1 MGKLLCFGHRGAAG
15 HAPENTLLAVETGIS
30 LGADWI
36 EIDVYAVEDELVVI
50 HDDRL
55 ERTTNGSGYVMEKSL
70 HYLRA
75 LDAGKGEKIPLLRE
89 VFELVDRRVGINVEL
104 KGPGT
109 ALPVS
114 ELIDFYVQHC
124 GWQYN
129 QFIVSSFDHR
139 ELQKIQSLQP
149 HIPIGFL
156 IYGRP
161 LHFLQS
167 VRNFSAF
174 SLHTSQDFIDQELVT
189 EAHQLGLKVFVY
201 TVNHVYELNRLVS
214 LGIDG
219 VFSDFPDK
227 IIENR

>member
-1 MGKLLCFGHRGAAG
+1 MKNLLCFGHRGAAG
-15 HAPENTLLAVETGIS
+15 HAPENTLLAVETGIA

-70 HYLRA
+70 LYLRA
-75 LDAGKGEKIPLLRE
+75 LDAGKGEKIPFLRE
-89 VFELVDRRVGINVEL
+89 VFDLVDRRVGINVEL

-114 ELIDFYVQHC
+114 ELIDFYVEHS
-124 GWQYN
+124 GWSYN

-139 ELQKIQSLQP
+139 ELQKIQLLQP
-149 HIPIGFL
+149 RIQIGFL

-167 VRNFSAF
+167 LRSVSAF
-174 SLHTSQDFIDQELVT
+174 SLHTSQDFIDQTLVN
-189 EAHQLGLKVFVY
+189 EAHQSGLKVFVY
-201 TVNHVYELNRLVS
+201 TVNRIDELERLIP

-219 VFSDFPDK
+219 VFSDFPDRILK
-227 IIENR
+227 NR